1 MSDDVMRQFPKRAR
15 AILGALDASAMGYVL
30 PMLDHGYLYLAA
42 TRMSLFRSER
52 HWAVVFEVFGF
63 SPRVGVPDLWV
74 TTIDGEIDASGSS
87 ADDRHGRHP
96 KAQTFRPVPDGD
108 WIDVEDPER
117 VAAEGR
123 LVLRGREMP
132 LPERGAYAAAGI
144 DLLEA
149 RPLVFELCRYLAA
162 MHREEVLATEAERR
176 GNIAPDMAQVM
187 VLDDWHHPDLAG
199 GELPGDTETFRQL
212 AEVLATGDASIYTA
226 PETGNTHWRNWPEG
240 GRL

>member
-1 MSDDVMRQFPKRAR
+1 MSDDVKRQFPKRAR
-15 AILGALDASAMGYVL
+15 AILGALDACATGYVF

-42 TRMSLFRSER
+42 TRMSLFRSEQ

-63 SPRVGVPDLWV
+63 SPRVGVPDLSV
-74 TTIDGEIDASGSS
+74 TTIDGEIDALASS
-87 ADDRHGRHP
+87 AV
-96 KAQTFRPVPDGD
+96 QTFRPVPDGD
-108 WIDVEDPER
+108 WIDVEDPEK

-132 LPERGAYAAAGI
+132 LPERGVYAAAGI

-176 GNIAPDMAQVM
+176 GNIAPDMVEVM

-199 GELPGDTETFRQL
+199 GELPGDTKTFLQL
-212 AEVLATGDASIYTA
+212 AEVLATGDASIYTV
-226 PETGNTHWRNWPEG
+226 PEAGNTHWRNWPDG
-240 GRL
+240 GSL

>member
-1 MSDDVMRQFPKRAR
+1 MRQFPKRAR
-15 AILGALDASAMGYVL
+15 AILGALDASATGYAL

-42 TRMSLFRSER
+42 TRMSLFRSEQ

-63 SPRVGVPDLWV
+63 SPRVGVPDLSV
-74 TTIDGEIDASGSS
+74 TTIDGEIDAPASS
-87 ADDRHGRHP
+87 AV
-96 KAQTFRPVPDGD
+96 QTFQPVPDGD
-108 WIDVEDPER
+108 WIDVEDPEK

-123 LVLRGREMP
+123 LVLRGREIP

-162 MHREEVLATEAERR
+162 MHREEVLATGAERR
-176 GNIAPDMAQVM
+176 GNIAPDMVEVM

-226 PETGNTHWRNWPEG
+226 PEAGNTHWRNWPDG